1 MRKGLFNEASEWF
14 ISFLIKKNNAGTNVK
29 FKNGGRTASLKKK
42 RPEATAA
49 FVSCNI
55 QRWSHTHIYIYILT

>member
-1 MRKGLFNEASEWF
+1 MRKGLFNEALEWF
-14 ISFLIKKNNAGTNVK
+14 IRFLIKNNAGTNVK

-55 QRWSHTHIYIYILT
+55 HGWSHI

>member
-1 MRKGLFNEASEWF
+1 MRKGLFSEAPEWF
-14 ISFLIKKNNAGTNVK
+14 IRFLIKNNAGTNVK
-29 FKNGGRTASLKKK
+29 LKNGDRTASLKKK

-55 QRWSHTHIYIYILT
+55 HRWPHTHIYIY

>member
-1 MRKGLFNEASEWF
+1 MRKDLFSEAPEWF
-14 ISFLIKKNNAGTNVK
+14 ICFLIKSNVRTNVK
-29 FKNGGRTASLKKK
+29 LKNGGRTASVKKK

-55 QRWSHTHIYIYILT
+55 HRRSHI

>member
-1 MRKGLFNEASEWF
+1 MRKRLFNEALEWF
-14 ISFLIKKNNAGTNVK
+14 IRFLIKNNAGTNVK

-42 RPEATAA
+42 RLETTAA

-55 QRWSHTHIYIYILT
+55 HRWSHTHTHTHIDIY